1 MIVIRNENEIALL
14 AEMLRK
20 GKLVVFPTETVYG
33 LGTNAY
39 IKESVYRI
47 YEVKGRK
54 EEKPLSLHIG
64 TLENLEDIIELD
76 SFTKRLMLQFFPG
89 PINIIA
95 KKKNNVPEWIGKG
108 DTLGIRF
115 PSLPIC
121 QKLLRLAG
129 VPIVATSA
137 NLSGSEEA
145 KTAEDVIK
153 MLGDKIDA
161 ILDWGPVTFG
171 KPSTVVNIS
180 SGNMEI
186 IREGPVDKELLESII
201 NELNLRRNM
210 EGL

>member
-33 LGTNAY
+33 LGTNAF

-95 KKKNNVPEWIGKG
+95 KKKNNIPEWIGKG

-129 VPIVATSA
+129 VPVVATSA

>member
-33 LGTNAY
+33 LGTNAF

-129 VPIVATSA
+129 VPVVATSA

>member
-1 MIVIRNENEIALL
+1 MVIIKNEDKIGLL
-14 AEMLRK
+14 AEFLRE

-33 LGTNAY
+33 LGTNAFM
-39 IKESVYRI
+39 KESVYRI

-64 TLENLEDIIELD
+64 TLESLEDIVEIDPL
-76 SFTKRLMLQFFPG
+76 TKRLILQFFPG

-95 KKKNNVPEWIGKG
+95 KKKTNIPEWIGKD

-121 QKLLRLAG
+121 QKLLRLAK

-137 NLSGSEEA
+137 NLSGSKEP
-145 KTAEDVIK
+145 KTAEDVIE
-153 MLGDKIDA
+153 MLGDKVDA
-161 ILDWGPVTFG
+161 ILDWGTVTLG
-171 KPSTVVNIS
+171 RPSTVVNIS
-180 SGNMEI
+180 GGNIEI
-186 IREGPVDKELLESII
+186 IREGPVDRKLLEGII
-201 NELNLRRNM
+201 NELNLKRNM

>member
-33 LGTNAY
+33 LGTNAF

-129 VPIVATSA
+129 VPVVATSA

-180 SGNMEI
+180 SDNMEI

>member
-33 LGTNAY
+33 LGTNAF